1 MISISGKESATEEKF
16 YKQCKAAATIGTI
29 QATYNSFPFLGKVTE
44 QLAKNDPLIGVSI
57 SGIMMNPDILLNENI
72 LRKGAEIIK
81 EQNSKIANLLGIN
94 PASRTTCIKP
104 KILGI

>member
-1 MISISGKESATEEKF
+1 
-16 YKQCKAAATIGTI
+16 
-29 QATYNSFPFLGKVTE
+29 
-44 QLAKNDPLIGVSI
+44 
-57 SGIMMNPDILLNENI
+57 MMNPDILLNENI

-81 EQNSKIANLLGIN
+81 EQNSKIANLLRIN